1 MPYSFFPNDNN
12 IHSINLHDQLFIM
25 KQKQAAQRLLETPEL
40 TPNNFDGSD
49 AGSKGSSE
57 EVAQAA
63 KEAPYAW
70 LTGTDPASVALQSN
84 PAMFIRP
91 ARVDV
96 GGRRESFIP
105 MPSAGYVEA
114 LASRKAESHPHH
126 SVHMATI
133 NGGKGDPENGPVDPM
148 FPRATKLGAAIEF
161 RQDEA
166 RREGSMSI
174 YDRQFR
180 DAKIAAANASKAK
193 ALKANA
199 DKKFTNPNDVSY

>member
-1 MPYSFFPNDNN
+1 MNYLTT
-12 IHSINLHDQLFIM
+12 HYKNLSEQLQEKVNQL
-25 KQKQAAQRLLETPEL
+25 KQLIETADS
-40 TPNNFDGSD
+40 TPDNFDGPD

-57 EVAQAA
+57 EVAQTA

-96 GGRRESFIP
+96 GGHRESFIP
-105 MPSAGYVEA
+105 MPSAGYIEA
-114 LASRKAESHPHH
+114 LATRKAESHPHH

-148 FPRATKLGAAIEF
+148 FQRATKLGAAIEF
-161 RQDEA
+161 REDEA

-180 DAKIAAANASKAK
+180 DAKITAFNEKNKKSADAYQAERAK
-193 ALKANA
+193 HLKAG
-199 DKKFTNPNDVSY
+199 TYES